1 MIIFSSDRPGG
12 VGRADI
18 YISHLENGR
27 WSEPMNLGEAVNS
40 EASEYGAM
48 ISPDGRFFFFTSS
61 RTGMEDIYW
70 VSADV
75 LGISDR

>member
-12 VGRADI
+12 FGRADI

-27 WSEPMNLGEAVNS
+27 WSDPMNLGTAVNS

-48 ISPDGRFFFFTSS
+48 ISPDGHFLFFTSS

-70 VSADV
+70 VSTDV
-75 LGISDR
+75 LAASEG